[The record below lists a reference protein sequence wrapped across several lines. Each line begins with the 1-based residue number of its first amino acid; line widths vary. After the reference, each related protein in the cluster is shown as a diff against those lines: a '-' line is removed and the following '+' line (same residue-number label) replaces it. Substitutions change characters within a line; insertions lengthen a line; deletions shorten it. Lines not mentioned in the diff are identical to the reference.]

1 MMDVF
6 SVLLLVLPV
15 EVENEYPEVSEKEP
29 SYRDEEFESPPW
41 NKPCRCRLREDD
53 DEVVG

>member
-1 MMDVF
+1 MELVLWLDVF

-29 SYRDEEFESPPW
+29 SYRDEEGE
-41 NKPCRCRLREDD
+41 
-53 DEVVG
+53 